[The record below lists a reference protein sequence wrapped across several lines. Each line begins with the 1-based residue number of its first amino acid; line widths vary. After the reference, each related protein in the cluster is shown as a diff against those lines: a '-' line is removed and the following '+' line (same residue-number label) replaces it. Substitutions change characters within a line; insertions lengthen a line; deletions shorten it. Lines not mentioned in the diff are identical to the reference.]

1 MNPQL
6 QSSTRLF
13 LCGMMGTG
21 KSSVGK
27 KLARLLKLPFSD
39 LDKIIEQAYSASV
52 SELFQIHGEPYFREI
67 EKKALSDFIDN
78 GLGILA
84 LGGGSLQDQEITDA
98 VKSAGYL
105 IFIDTPL
112 PMLLERLQG
121 NRRRPLLL
129 GLTTLEL
136 EQKIR
141 QLNSEREIFY
151 KQADII
157 VEGSSRPAAE
167 TAKAILSKLQD
178 IEST

>member
-6 QSSTRLF
+6 QSTTRLF

-21 KSSVGK
+21 KSAVGK
-27 KLARLLKLPFSD
+27 ELTRLLKLPFSD
-39 LDKIIEQAYSASV
+39 LDKLIELAYSASV
-52 SELFQIHGEPYFREI
+52 LDLFQTHGEPFFRKI
-67 EKKALSDFIDN
+67 EKKALADFIKK
-78 GLGILA
+78 GSGILA
-84 LGGGSLQDQEITDA
+84 LGGGSLQNQKLTDE

-105 IFIDTPL
+105 IYIDTPL
-112 PMLLERLQG
+112 PLLLERLQR

-129 GLTTLEL
+129 GLTPLEL

-151 KQADII
+151 RQADII